1 MFDIFFPDEYGALGN
16 ATIYLLMLITIL
28 VINKEKIGVI
38 LKKLV
43 STKVATKMPFK
54 EKLFKYSIVLL
65 IIVLIL
71 IGDQVIVSLLGH
83 GEL

>member
-43 STKVATKMPFK
+43 STKVAPKIPFK